1 MAENPDSFLYTTE
14 HEWVDIR
21 VDGTAVIGITAF
33 AQEQL
38 GDIVYLDLPSPGS
51 TLTQFSK
58 MGEIE
63 SVKSVSDLLSP
74 IHGKV
79 TEVNEATVKSPELV
93 NEDPYATGWL
103 LRAKLTDPDDASRLL
118 SRSEY
123 DTLIAG
129 LDH

>member
-38 GDIVYLDLPSPGS
+38 GDIVYLDLPAPGS

-93 NEDPYATGWL
+93 NEDPYATG
-103 LRAKLTDPDDASRLL
+103 
-118 SRSEY
+118 
-123 DTLIAG
+123 
-129 LDH
+129 

>member
-1 MAENPDSFLYTTE
+1 MVENPDSLLYTTE
-14 HEWVDIR
+14 HEWVDIAADR
-21 VDGTAVIGITAF
+21 TAVIGITAF

-38 GDIVYLDLPSPGS
+38 GDIVYLDLPSSGA

-74 IHGKV
+74 VHG
-79 TEVNEATVKSPELV
+79 EVIEANTAVVKSPELV

-103 LRAKLTDPDDASRLL
+103 IRAKLTDPDDAGRLL

-123 DTLIAG
+123 DALVAG